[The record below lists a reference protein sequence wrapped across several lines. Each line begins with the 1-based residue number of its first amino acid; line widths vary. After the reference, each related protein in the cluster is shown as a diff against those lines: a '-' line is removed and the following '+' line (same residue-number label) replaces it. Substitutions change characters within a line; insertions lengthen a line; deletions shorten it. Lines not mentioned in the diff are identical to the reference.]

1 MLWALCICV
10 FAAFA
15 TKVKLSRRLLHLKI
29 SCRKKF
35 PNLTYSTL
43 CSNWNCQ
50 DLRIHQESN
59 SPIYGCYSHGWT
71 LYLLIMYFWDTEKK
85 SWVWRKFE
93 CFLYVPQKNCADSS
107 AAHSADSPPPLP
119 TTPPPEEY
127 YEEAV
132 PLSPGKLPEYI
143 ITRGQQLL
151 CPCWIRCPVL
161 CVSLL

>member
-1 MLWALCICV
+1 ML
-10 FAAFA
+10 
-15 TKVKLSRRLLHLKI
+15 RG
-29 SCRKKF
+29 F
-35 PNLTYSTL
+35 PILTCSSL

-59 SPIYGCYSHGWT
+59 SPVYGCYSHGWT
-71 LYLLIMYFWDTEKK
+71 LYLFDNVVLRPWEKK
-85 SWVWRKFE
+85 ILGVEEIWE
-93 CFLYVPQKNCADSS
+93 LCCLCLPQKNCADSS

-143 ITRGQQLL
+143 ITRGQQLPCL
-151 CPCWIRCPVL
+151 CWIRCPL
-161 CVSLL
+161 CQSVVKGSKSVFRVELY